1 MFGDKAHRF
10 VNIVRFERPHDRRV
24 GPGDIKKIGL
34 DSVAQCHDLMDA
46 QIKAVPRRKQ
56 QIVVSNLDQ
65 SAVECLVRRRKLV
78 LITRVRC
85 PIHFMTM
92 GP

>member
-1 MFGDKAHRF
+1 
-10 VNIVRFERPHDRRV
+10 
-24 GPGDIKKIGL
+24 
-34 DSVAQCHDLMDA
+34 
-46 QIKAVPRRKQ
+46 
-56 QIVVSNLDQ
+56 VVSNLDQ